1 MDLQVKNLGFAYKK
15 DRQVLQD
22 VSFSVGQGEI
32 LGILGTNGTGKTTL
46 LKCVNSILRPQA
58 GSICFGER
66 DILQLQQTEIAKII
80 AYVPQ
85 YINSASPVTVLDF
98 VLQGRLPYAG
108 FSFSAQDKQLVLQ
121 ILQQLELEAYAF
133 RPLNE
138 MSGGERQRVLV
149 ARAMAQQPQIIIL
162 DEPTSSLDLYNQLF
176 ILKLIRQ
183 TAQKQQLAVL
193 MTIHDLNLAAMFCD
207 KLMFLAAGRVFAY
220 GPANTVLTESNVQ
233 AIYNV
238 KTCIT
243 DADGYRH
250 VRLLKN

>member
-22 VSFSVGQGEI
+22 ISFSVGQGEI

-220 GPANTVLTESNVQ
+220 GAANTVLTESNVQ

-243 DADGYRH
+243 DADGCRH